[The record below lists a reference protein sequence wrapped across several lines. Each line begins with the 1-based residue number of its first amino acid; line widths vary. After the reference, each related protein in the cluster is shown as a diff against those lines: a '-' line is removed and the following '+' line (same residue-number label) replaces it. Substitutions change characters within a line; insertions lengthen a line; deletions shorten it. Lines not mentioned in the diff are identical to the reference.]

1 MSSSKPVLVTG
12 SSGFV
17 GRHFV
22 RFLREKQVPVEEFD
36 QAHGDIS
43 DQVFLFPE
51 LGHVF
56 HLASQTYVPSS
67 WERPLDY
74 YRANVLGTANVL
86 ELCRRHSCSL
96 TYVSSNVYGTPK
108 YLPVDEKHPVRPSSP
123 YSHSKLLAEE
133 MCRYYAE
140 TFQIPVAVLRPVNIY
155 GIGQRDD
162 FLIPTILRQI
172 LDPETERIRVRDTRP
187 KCDYLYVDDFL
198 RALFCTMNITGFE
211 IYNIGSGSSISVED
225 IILTALRSA
234 AVSKPYSS
242 ENSERK
248 NEIWDVYVDVS
259 KFRKQFGWNPEISFE
274 DGLSRCVRA

>member
-1 MSSSKPVLVTG
+1 MSASKPVLVTG

-36 QAHGDIS
+36 LAHGDIS
-43 DQVFLFPE
+43 EHVFSFPE

-56 HLASQTYVPSS
+56 HLASQTYVPFS
-67 WERPLDY
+67 WDRPLDY
-74 YRANVLGTANVL
+74 YRTNVLGTANVL
-86 ELCRRHSCSL
+86 ELCRKHSCSL

-108 YLPVDEKHPVRPSSP
+108 YLPVDEEHPVRPSSP

-140 TFQIPVAVLRPVNIY
+140 TFHIPVAVLRPVNIY

-162 FLIPTILRQI
+162 FLIPTIIRQV
-172 LDPETERIRVRDTRP
+172 LDPETDCIRVRDIRP

-198 RALFCTMNITGFE
+198 RALYCTTSVNGFE

-225 IILTALRSA
+225 IILMALRCA
-234 AVSKPYSS
+234 HVSKPYSS
-242 ENSERK
+242 EDSERK

-259 KFRKQFGWNPEISFE
+259 KFREQFAWNPEIPFG

>member
-17 GRHFV
+17 GRHLV
-22 RFLREKQVPVEEFD
+22 RFLREEQVPVEEFD

-43 DQVFLFPE
+43 DQLFLYPE
-51 LGHVF
+51 LDHVF

-67 WERPLDY
+67 WERPLDF

-140 TFQIPVAVLRPVNIY
+140 TFRIPVAVLRPVNIY

-187 KCDYLYVDDFL
+187 KCDYLYVDDFV
-198 RALFCTMNITGFE
+198 RALFCTMNIKGFE

-225 IILTALRSA
+225 IILTALRCA